1 MAAFTAFA
9 VAAVT
14 IVILMF
20 GLAIVIGTAQVRTVS
35 KMRTS
40 PQQVKRLGGTILILV
55 GIWLVI
61 LSVWARSFVRL
72 FPV

>member
-9 VAAVT
+9 VAALT
-14 IVILMF
+14 ILFLMF
-20 GLAIVIGTAQVRTVS
+20 GLAIVIGTAQKRTVS
-35 KMRTS
+35 IIRTS
-40 PQQVKRLGGTILILV
+40 PQRVKRLGGTILILV

-61 LSVWARSFVRL
+61 LAVWAKSFARL